1 MTKRD
6 RGFTTMEGGPSK
18 RRRAEEAGSDVE
30 MAAANE
36 DAVEEEE
43 REEQSLEEKAMY
55 MWQTV
60 KDAMKDGRPLSLQ
73 FLKQPN
79 PRIYPDYYAII
90 RNPIA
95 LEDIK
100 KKIQSGKYTD
110 LESVRKDFELC
121 FNNAK
126 DYNLQE
132 SVIYNDAKD
141 LLKLANK
148 TYRKLAPSEPGE
160 KSKPPS
166 MKKLLNSR
174 IQKLMKKTDD
184 NGRIMST
191 MFMELPS
198 KKEWPTYYK
207 QIPEPRCLETIQ
219 KQVKRKEYKTV
230 SEFAADV
237 ELVFSN
243 AMTFNME
250 HTPIWEDAL
259 TLRDYFR
266 QLMADLPPPY
276 ALPQYATHTPKIRIK
291 MSAIQSTAH
300 TTPKIE
306 EPSPA
311 SSLPVISLR
320 VPAPVKVPASKPS
333 DVKAQSPEPVKTL
346 TVVKASASPVPTPT
360 PVITTPDVGSTEPA
374 SNAKSSTTQS
384 SVNQVPP
391 AQPAPKLPVTQ
402 PLKPSTTQ
410 TAPKPPIAQPTPT
423 PTPKASLAQT
433 APTPKLSLTPQTTKP
448 IAQPIPKSIAA
459 HPVHKSHL
467 TAKASK
473 AKASTPRTPQ
483 TNTPQPILQLHP
495 TMSVYSNNTLPK
507 TKQASYVQPS
517 PTPAPSAATIAPS
530 YITSLASTSVQ
541 TPAPVLATPPPPSPV
556 IPANHQLRHITLRT
570 EPRGRH
576 LKLDHQDGV
585 TKWAMPL
592 ERDEKSVCVQE
603 IIFMAEAGESS
614 GEEDD
619 GEDDTAEMDVDG
631 APEPEPVKKRR
642 GRPPKVVKAPPAS
655 KPKTAPVK
663 KKKQKKR
670 SEVVVKVNGATVKE
684 DEERSGKWKVEL
696 TVGRNVL
703 EIGEQGG
710 LIWTVYAERVG

>member
-1 MTKRD
+1 
-6 RGFTTMEGGPSK
+6 
-18 RRRAEEAGSDVE
+18 
-30 MAAANE
+30 
-36 DAVEEEE
+36 
-43 REEQSLEEKAMY
+43 
-55 MWQTV
+55 
-60 KDAMKDGRPLSLQ
+60 GRPLSLQ

-333 DVKAQSPEPVKTL
+333 DVKAQSPEP
-346 TVVKASASPVPTPT
+346 
-360 PVITTPDVGSTEPA
+360 
-374 SNAKSSTTQS
+374 
-384 SVNQVPP
+384 
-391 AQPAPKLPVTQ
+391 
-402 PLKPSTTQ
+402 
-410 TAPKPPIAQPTPT
+410 
-423 PTPKASLAQT
+423 
-433 APTPKLSLTPQTTKP
+433 
-448 IAQPIPKSIAA
+448 SIAA

-603 IIFMAEAGESS
+603 IIFMAEPGESS

-670 SEVVVKVNGATVKE
+670 SEVVVKVNGAAVKE